1 MNEMSKQ
8 ERLRLYLI
16 RHGEVEGIAEG
27 QLIGR
32 TDRPL
37 SARGIS
43 QAQQLA
49 EALSPAR
56 LAAVYSSDLQRARV
70 TAEIIA
76 KHRELT
82 VHESSAW
89 REVDMGDW
97 EGLTVAAL
105 FEETPELIEQVF
117 SDPASFQYPGGE
129 SFADFTVRVQAAL
142 DQLLVT
148 HESGDVAL
156 VAHGGICR
164 AIIGSVIG
172 MPMSNWLRL
181 AQHHG
186 CLNIIEWHGANPIV
200 SLINWVPM
208 TNPV

>member
-1 MNEMSKQ
+1 MNEMNHQ
-8 ERLRLYLI
+8 ECLRLHLI
-16 RHGEVEGIAEG
+16 RHGEVEGVAEG

-43 QAQQLA
+43 QAHQLA
-49 EALSPAR
+49 EALTLAR

-70 TAEIIA
+70 TAEIIG
-76 KHRELT
+76 KQRELT
-82 VHESSAW
+82 VRESSAW
-89 REVDMGDW
+89 REVNMGDW

-105 FEETPELIEQVF
+105 YEETPELIEKVF

-142 DQLLVT
+142 DQLHVT
-148 HESGDVAL
+148 HESGDVVL

-164 AIIGSVIG
+164 AIIGSVLG
-172 MPMSNWLRL
+172 MPMGNWLRL

-186 CLNIIEWHGANPIV
+186 CLNIIEWYRGNPIV
-200 SLINWVPM
+200 SLMNWVPT
-208 TNPV
+208 TNLL

>member
-1 MNEMSKQ
+1 MNEVSNQ
-8 ERLRLYLI
+8 EHLRLCLI

-49 EALSPAR
+49 EALIPAR

-105 FEETPELIEQVF
+105 YEETPELIEQVF

-142 DQLLVT
+142 DQLVVT
-148 HESGDVAL
+148 HESGNVAL

-164 AIIGSVIG
+164 AIIGSVLG

-181 AQHHG
+181 VQHHG
-186 CLNIIEWHGANPIV
+186 CLNIIEWHGGNPIV
-200 SLINWVPM
+200 SLMNWVPT

>member
-1 MNEMSKQ
+1 MNEMNHQ
-8 ERLRLYLI
+8 ECLRLHLI
-16 RHGEVEGIAEG
+16 RHGEVEGITEG

-43 QAQQLA
+43 QAHQLA
-49 EALSPAR
+49 EALTLAR

-70 TAEIIA
+70 TAEIIG
-76 KHRELT
+76 KQRELT

-105 FEETPELIEQVF
+105 YEETPELIEQVF

-142 DQLLVT
+142 DQLLAT

-164 AIIGSVIG
+164 AIIGSVLGI
-172 MPMSNWLRL
+172 PMGNWLRL

-186 CLNIIEWHGANPIV
+186 CLNIIEWYRGNPIV
-200 SLINWVPM
+200 SLMNWVPT
-208 TNPV
+208 TNLL